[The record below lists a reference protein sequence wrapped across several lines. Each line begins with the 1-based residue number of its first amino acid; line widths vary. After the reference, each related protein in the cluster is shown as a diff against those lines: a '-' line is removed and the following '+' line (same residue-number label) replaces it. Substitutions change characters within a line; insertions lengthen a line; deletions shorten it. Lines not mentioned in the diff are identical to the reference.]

1 MQKQRTSSTVPFGY
15 KLEDDNKT
23 LKPIQE
29 QLDVLRNV
37 SSMVKDNVLSLR
49 EGRLWIEH
57 KTGRS
62 LSHTGLKKIIENGRL
77 ERESTELLNE

>member
-49 EGRLWIEH
+49 EGSQWIEH

-62 LSHTGLKKIIENGRL
+62 LSHTGLKKIIDNGRL